1 MSVTLFSWGYWGW
14 GASTE
19 QLIEATDLA
28 ERGRG
33 FEPPIFVDV
42 RLLRNGKAKEFVG
55 NAFRNLVGAT
65 RYCWMDDLGNLG
77 ILDGEGGMRI
87 KNPAAAADLLKLALQ
102 AAKERRRVIFYCACE
117 FPYLDGKLACHRRK
131 IIELLFANAKKI
143 GKAIS
148 IVEWPGGEPNEVQIK
163 VDRKLFS
170 AVTRGRRS
178 IPFSSDQLKEYGGL
192 PWGSLAALECEDDDT
207 KAYVLVG
214 PAKFATSKAGK
225 GYWYVP
231 VIEPAIIDVSE
242 EKLLRRADRWRTAHG
257 LDERK
262 SR

>member
-1 MSVTLFSWGYWGW
+1 MTVTLFSWGYWGW

-28 ERGRG
+28 ERRRG
-33 FEPPIFVDV
+33 FEPPIFVDA
-42 RLLRNGKAKEFVG
+42 RLLRNGKAKGFVG

-65 RYCWMDDLGNLG
+65 RYCWMNGLGNPG
-77 ILDGEGGMRI
+77 ISDGGGTRI
-87 KNPAAAADLLKLALQ
+87 KNPASAADLLKLASQ
-102 AAKERRRVIFYCACE
+102 AANERRRVIFYCECE
-117 FPYLDGKLACHRRK
+117 FPCLDGKLACHRRK
-131 IIELLFANAKKI
+131 IIDLLFANAKKI

-148 IVEWPGGEPNEVQIK
+148 IVEWPGGEPIEAQIK

-178 IPFSSDQLKEYGGL
+178 IPFSSDQLKDYACL

-207 KAYVLVG
+207 TAYVLVG
-214 PAKFATSKAGK
+214 PAKFATSKARN

-231 VIEPAIIDVSE
+231 VIEPVIIGVSE

-257 LDERK
+257 LNERK